1 MQLATTVSLPVLRG
15 PVPLAKTLGALDVL
29 SAGRLLVAVGP
40 GSSARD
46 YAAVG
51 VPFDERWRRF
61 DEVLPALRALLRGDP
76 DGVDGTFYRT
86 QGVLLEP
93 LPVRPGGPPVWVASW
108 GSRAG
113 LRRVAGSGD
122 GWLASTYNTT
132 PARFHAGLDDLSALS
147 RRVGE
152 RSDGFPN
159 ALATTWLYVTENS
172 RSATRMIT
180 EVLAPMLG
188 RDADL
193 IRAMALPI
201 GPAEVCAQ
209 RLSRYARAG
218 AQRVFLWPLT
228 DEVRQ
233 LELFRER
240 VIPLIRTGR

>member
-1 MQLATTVSLPVLRG
+1 
-15 PVPLAKTLGALDVL
+15 
-29 SAGRLLVAVGP
+29 
-40 GSSARD
+40 
-46 YAAVG
+46 
-51 VPFDERWRRF
+51 
-61 DEVLPALRALLRGDP
+61 
-76 DGVDGTFYRT
+76 
-86 QGVLLEP
+86 
-93 LPVRPGGPPVWVASW
+93 
-108 GSRAG
+108 
-113 LRRVAGSGD
+113 VAGSGD

-132 PARFHAGLDDLSALS
+132 LARFQAGLDDLSALS

-159 ALATTWLYVTENS
+159 ALATTWLHVTENS